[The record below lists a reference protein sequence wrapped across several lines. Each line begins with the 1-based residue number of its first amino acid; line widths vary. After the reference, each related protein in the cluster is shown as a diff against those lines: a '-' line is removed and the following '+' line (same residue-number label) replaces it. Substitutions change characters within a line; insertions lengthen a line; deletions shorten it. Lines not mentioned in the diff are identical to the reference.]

1 MTHAFHGADWTEAE
15 QAAALAGTGL
25 AVRQVADPASEA
37 ARLLADG
44 RIVGWF
50 QGRAEIGPRA
60 LGARSILADPRRAE
74 TKDIVNARVKR
85 RESFRPFAPS
95 VLDEHGADFFE
106 SYAPN
111 PFMLLV
117 QPVRPERRAQIPAV
131 IHVDGTARLQSV
143 TATEHPLYHRLIS
156 RFAAHTGVPVI
167 LNTSFNLR
175 GEPIVHRPAEAVG
188 DFLNSEIDRAG
199 VGPTQD
205 VRLVR
210 AGAAR

>member
-25 AVRQVADPASEA
+25 AVRHV
-37 ARLLADG
+37 
-44 RIVGWF
+44 
-50 QGRAEIGPRA
+50 
-60 LGARSILADPRRAE
+60 ADPRRAE

-131 IHVDGTARLQSV
+131 NHEDGT
-143 TATEHPLYHRLIS
+143 HP
-156 RFAAHTGVPVI
+156 
-167 LNTSFNLR
+167 
-175 GEPIVHRPAEAVG
+175 
-188 DFLNSEIDRAG
+188 
-199 VGPTQD
+199 
-205 VRLVR
+205 
-210 AGAAR
+210 

>member
-50 QGRAEIGPRA
+50 QGRAEIGPQA

-131 IHVDGTARLQSV
+131 IHVDGTPAS
-143 TATEHPLYHRLIS
+143 S
-156 RFAAHTGVPVI
+156 RSPRPSTRCTTG
-167 LNTSFNLR
+167 
-175 GEPIVHRPAEAVG
+175 
-188 DFLNSEIDRAG
+188 
-199 VGPTQD
+199 
-205 VRLVR
+205 
-210 AGAAR
+210 